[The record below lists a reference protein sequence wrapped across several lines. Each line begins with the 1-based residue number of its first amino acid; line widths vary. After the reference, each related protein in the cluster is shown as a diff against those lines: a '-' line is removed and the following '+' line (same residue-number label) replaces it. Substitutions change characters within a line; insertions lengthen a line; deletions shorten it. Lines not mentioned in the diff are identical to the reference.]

1 LNKNRNIIIDQGM
14 LEWLNIIN
22 LKSIKKINFNY
33 TFRNKLYEDIPNQL
47 IILLAN
53 IIGGEECGM
62 L

>member
-1 LNKNRNIIIDQGM
+1 M